1 MKKYITKK
9 ILEIINVEESQIK
22 IEIPPK
28 YEMGDYSIQCVNLR
42 NEEYKNPMEIANLLK
57 EKFVDDEN
65 NFSEIK
71 VMGPYLNFYLNY
83 DKFSQTIID
92 EIQNKEW
99 YELTTEEVQLIKD
112 SKKRSEYRKRVRF
125 CLNCIINP
133 LYDSIKNRGEFKF
146 SVPNK
151 HLTCKIMV
159 KELFEYY
166 KNQGFNKEE
175 IINIAYKADSGKK
188 Y

>member
-1 MKKYITKK
+1 MDIDANKIIETYEKY
-9 ILEIINVEESQIK
+9 V
-22 IEIPPK
+22 
-28 YEMGDYSIQCVNLR
+28 
-42 NEEYKNPMEIANLLK
+42 
-57 EKFVDDEN
+57 
-65 NFSEIK
+65 
-71 VMGPYLNFYLNY
+71 
-83 DKFSQTIID
+83 D

-133 LYDSIKNRGEFKF
+133 LYDSIKNRGKFKF

>member
-57 EKFVDDEN
+57 EKFVDEEN

-83 DKFSQTIID
+83 DKFSQAIID
-92 EIQNKEW
+92 EIQSKEN
-99 YELTTEEVQLIKD
+99 YGSLNQGNNEALLIEHT
-112 SKKRSEYRKRVRF
+112 S
-125 CLNCIINP
+125 INP
-133 LYDSIKNRGEFKF
+133 NAEPHIGRCRNSLIGDFMSNLYAFTGYEVERHYF
-146 SVPNK
+146 
-151 HLTCKIMV
+151 
-159 KELFEYY
+159 
-166 KNQGFNKEE
+166 
-175 IINIAYKADSGKK
+175 INDIGK
-188 Y
+188 